1 MLKSKPH
8 SPRVVIFP
16 NIQPRS
22 QTDAGA
28 NGYTGHT
35 GPLVHVRFIGHRK
48 WTSNPE
54 ISYLSASEDGQG
66 SYNSKYFYG
75 ILIKTVRIGKFSYFD
90 PFQLLTSLAVMAV
103 YLSVPTVLV
112 KSVAMMALGPLSKIY
127 KQEQESL
134 EILQHDFI
142 LENAEMDLWRKWK
155 KEGRK
160 R

>member
-1 MLKSKPH
+1 M
-8 SPRVVIFP
+8 
-16 NIQPRS
+16 
-22 QTDAGA
+22 
-28 NGYTGHT
+28 
-35 GPLVHVRFIGHRK
+35 RFVGHRK

-112 KSVAMMALGPLSKIY
+112 KLVAMMALGPLSKIY
-127 KQEQESL
+127 KQAIRQPVW
-134 EILQHDFI
+134 IRDRNDF
-142 LENAEMDLWRKWK
+142 
-155 KEGRK
+155 
-160 R
+160 